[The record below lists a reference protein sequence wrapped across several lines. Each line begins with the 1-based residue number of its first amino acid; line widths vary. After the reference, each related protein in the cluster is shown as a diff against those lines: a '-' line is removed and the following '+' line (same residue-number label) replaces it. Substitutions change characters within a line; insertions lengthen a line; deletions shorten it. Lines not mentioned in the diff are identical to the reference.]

1 MRDAANQDLVV
12 LDVWTVSQFPR
23 QTRRASGAEISE
35 AILPPPDT
43 CVTALRLRAERQ
55 AATQDALRRLEQSLD
70 WPTAT
75 AAPVAARRSLKAD
88 RDPQPASDL
97 VGDTGIEPVTSSV

>member
-1 MRDAANQDLVV
+1 MFGRSLSF
-12 LDVWTVSQFPR
+12 LDKTVAHQV
-23 QTRRASGAEISE
+23 AEISE
-35 AILPPPDT
+35 AILRLPDA
-43 CVTALRLRAERQ
+43 CVAALRLRAERQ
-55 AATQDALRRLEQSLD
+55 AATQDALRRLGQSLD

-88 RDPQPASDL
+88 RDSQPASDL